1 MTRHVRIVQ
10 EDIPLVQE
18 IFDAL
23 RKALESLPE
32 TLVKNGKFGV
42 LAMTAVINMACR
54 MAQMAGVP
62 RDEFI
67 RTNVKIWDDKANV
80 VSKEKTWN

>member
-1 MTRHVRIVQ
+1 MTQKVRITQ

-23 RKALESLPE
+23 TKVLESLPE
-32 TLVKNGKFGV
+32 ALMRNAKFGV
-42 LAMTAVINMACR
+42 LAMTAIINMACR
-54 MAQMAGVP
+54 LAQTTGVP